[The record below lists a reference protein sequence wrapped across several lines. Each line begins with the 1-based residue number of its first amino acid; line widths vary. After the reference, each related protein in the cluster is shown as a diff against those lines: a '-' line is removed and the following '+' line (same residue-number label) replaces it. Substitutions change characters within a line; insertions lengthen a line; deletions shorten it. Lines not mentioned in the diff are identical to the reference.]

1 MLAVTAYRRNNQTG
15 NFLII
20 NQIFQNP
27 FFCFQIVKGQV
38 KGYGVSLCFPQLG
51 QNGKDSGKKRAADSG
66 NYHGDNRCGPLLERG
81 VNSGFTYRV
90 PLIT

>member
-27 FFCFQIVKGQV
+27 FFCFQIVKGQEAV
-38 KGYGVSLCFPQLG
+38 ALTIEKS
-51 QNGKDSGKKRAADSG
+51 
-66 NYHGDNRCGPLLERG
+66 
-81 VNSGFTYRV
+81 
-90 PLIT
+90 